1 MPTDKELENI
11 KYLLDRAEADIR
23 SVKNILFTAE
33 LSGKIKNL
41 SASSGTVIEG
51 IFDGTAMIGPAKKS
65 YQVPANYASKSKL
78 VCGDILKLTI
88 LDDGTFLYKQIG
100 PVKRT
105 KLIGELIEIDGG
117 KYVVKTATAQFQVLP
132 ASVTYFKA
140 SAGDKLTILIPEETT
155 SEWAA
160 VENIIKE

>member
-1 MPTDKELENI
+1 M
-11 KYLLDRAEADIR
+11 
-23 SVKNILFTAE
+23 
-33 LSGKIKNL
+33 
-41 SASSGTVIEG
+41 
-51 IFDGTAMIGPAKKS
+51 
-65 YQVPANYASKSKL
+65 PANYASKSKL